1 MKLKATVRRMLQM
14 SSPAW
19 YIFIR
24 SIQLSAALLLF
35 AVFLLIESE
44 SRGGCHELY
53 KTAWALYELPQGLL
67 LIAGIG
73 AACIDDISP
82 KS

>member
-1 MKLKATVRRMLQM
+1 MKLKATINRILQM
-14 SSPAW
+14 CPQAW

-24 SIQLSAALLLF
+24 TLQLSAALLLF

-44 SRGGCHELY
+44 NRGGCHDLY
-53 KTAWALYELPQGLL
+53 SAAWALYELPQALI

-73 AACIDDISP
+73 SACIEDIFP
-82 KS
+82 H